1 MIHWKFHIGWLI
13 KMSQQGYHKRTQFI
27 RSLRVMQIALCNM
40 TPYVS
45 HLLWNFQLI
54 IIMSY
59 FVDFNEHFT
68 KSCKWVI
75 NIGIRNSQIVIF
87 TNILRQHT
95 ENSSSTYFFPPTY
108 LTNITTAALT
118 HETLMIWRK
127 VFGVFCFKII
137 LISEDTS
144 KFYDRKTWSSSE
156 IGLVRDPE
164 KSLNRRYR
172 E

>member
-1 MIHWKFHIGWLI
+1 MQYDSLCESSVMKFSVNHNYVLFCWFQWTFYKI
-13 KMSQQGYHKRTQFI
+13 
-27 RSLRVMQIALCNM
+27 MQ
-40 TPYVS
+40 VS
-45 HLLWNFQLI
+45 HK
-54 IIMSY
+54 Y
-59 FVDFNEHFT
+59 
-68 KSCKWVI
+68 
-75 NIGIRNSQIVIF
+75 RNSEFSDRNFHQHTSPTYRKFFV
-87 TNILRQHT
+87 NIL
-95 ENSSSTYFFPPTY
+95 FPPTY